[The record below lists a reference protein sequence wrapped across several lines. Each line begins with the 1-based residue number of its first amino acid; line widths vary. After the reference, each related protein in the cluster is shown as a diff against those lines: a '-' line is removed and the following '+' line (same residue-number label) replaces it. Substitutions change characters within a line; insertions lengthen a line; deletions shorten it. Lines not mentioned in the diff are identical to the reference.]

1 VREYSTNYNA
11 YKTKVITTKIKF
23 SNAMSLICFGL
34 VILCG
39 IVIIPLFSR
48 VQARIWQLMYLFFM
62 LDKDQLKEAL
72 KNAIEYRSSITE
84 GLDPDAVIID

>member
-1 VREYSTNYNA
+1 MREYSTNYNA

-23 SNAMSLICFGL
+23 SNTMSLICFAL

-39 IVIIPLFSR
+39 IATIPLFSR

-62 LDKDQLKEAL
+62 LDKVQLKKVL
-72 KNAIEYRSSITE
+72 KNIIEYRESINE
-84 GLDPDAVIID
+84 G